1 MGHAEYFA
9 TKYVDILAREIIE
22 DNGNLH
28 ETLQKIEKEIEVRK
42 EILLKQG
49 NQSNDMVIDR
59 KCHAKCH
66 RNVNVKNKDIYNS
79 FDPWS
84 LKF

>member
-28 ETLQKIEKEIEVRK
+28 ETLQKTEKEIEARK

-49 NQSNDMVIDR
+49 SHSN
-59 KCHAKCH
+59 
-66 RNVNVKNKDIYNS
+66 
-79 FDPWS
+79 
-84 LKF
+84 